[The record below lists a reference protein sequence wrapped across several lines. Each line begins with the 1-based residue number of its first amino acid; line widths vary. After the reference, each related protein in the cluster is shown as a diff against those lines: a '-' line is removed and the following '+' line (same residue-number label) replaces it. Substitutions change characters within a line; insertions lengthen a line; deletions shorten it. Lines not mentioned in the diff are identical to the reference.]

1 MGGGLANPEATA
13 YLPLSSPEPD
23 PVSFAVRIRGEEAG
37 RTARQLR
44 EIAAQTRDR
53 RADRPHATPRR
64 TRIAPCDQLAW
75 PCAHALFVMAIA
87 ILSLSV
93 LLLAIAGLYA
103 LMSFTVVRRRRE
115 IGIRIALG
123 ARPHSVVGGVLER
136 AAWQLAIGMA
146 AGLAVTGVVDR
157 LLAGG
162 EIQGGREG
170 LLLAGVVAVMTV
182 VGILAAWGSAR
193 RGLAIQPSEALRAE

>member
-1 MGGGLANPEATA
+1 
-13 YLPLSSPEPD
+13 
-23 PVSFAVRIRGEEAG
+23 
-37 RTARQLR
+37 
-44 EIAAQTRDR
+44 
-53 RADRPHATPRR
+53 
-64 TRIAPCDQLAW
+64 
-75 PCAHALFVMAIA
+75 MAIA